1 MKRNILI
8 GLLGVAMLLNT
19 GCASYLLK
27 QNWNDAQAKKAVR
40 VEADGERVMVG
51 LDLGAL
57 SYLKD
62 NWPAA
67 LGAGVV
73 DAGLGYGLYLGAK
86 QISQGGSG
94 GDSTTSSG
102 RDTTS
107 INISGDGNTVNTKGD
122 TTSTKTGP

>member
-1 MKRNILI
+1 MKRNILLV
-8 GLLGVAMLLNT
+8 LLGMAMLLNT
-19 GCASYLLK
+19 GCASYFVK

-67 LGAGVV
+67 LAAGVV
-73 DAGLGYGLYLGAK
+73 DAGMGYGLYLGAK
-86 QISQGGSG
+86 QISQGNSGSG
-94 GDSTTSSG
+94 DTTTSSG
-102 RDTTS
+102 RDTTT
-107 INISGDGNTVNTKGD
+107 INVSGNGNTVNTRGD
-122 TTSTKTGP
+122 TSTTKTP